1 MEPRT
6 ELLRVDESF
15 HIQGYGLVVHPD
27 FSVPNGW
34 KNQVETVVVEK
45 PDGHNILEGQ
55 TMVAAAKKHQRVV
68 QLVGY
73 VNAAP
78 GFMDMPKVVNGASDL
93 WVAIYGERGRHVRVA
108 LGVAEIA
115 RKIPVETMVTL
126 LVSN

>member
-45 PDGHNILEGQ
+45 PDGQRYESIAQFNAVHFN
-55 TMVAAAKKHQRVV
+55 VAFDSTDVMGAIDRRWRVIALLPNTAKDDLPAGSKIFVSRELRDKLHSV
-68 QLVGY
+68 Q
-73 VNAAP
+73 
-78 GFMDMPKVVNGASDL
+78 
-93 WVAIYGERGRHVRVA
+93 AIENS
-108 LGVAEIA
+108 E
-115 RKIPVETMVTL
+115 E
-126 LVSN
+126 